1 MPTST
6 TWNAEFLDQMRQT
19 ADPLADQAVA
29 HLVTTEGREAAQR
42 LFDLLIRRIEMP
54 LDELPPSLKDYW
66 EATQQ
71 LPDWVDSRRVEA
83 AHGLFRD
90 HGPKFLL
97 FLYYKSLPLL
107 YCCKNGAQ
115 VLVQTSRLAHNR
127 EDITIFTR
135 RIAETGQF
143 LIDVMTDGGLQPGKT
158 GIQSIQKVRLIHA
171 AIRHFIPPERWDTER
186 LGMPINQ
193 EDLAVTLMTFSVAVA
208 DGLEQFGIPEPT
220 ERLESYLHCWKGIG
234 ALLGIDERLLPTDLA
249 SARTLL
255 ETILKRQAAPSE
267 AGQLLTKALVEFA
280 ERTLPAERMDDAPQS
295 LINYLIGR
303 ERAQMLGITP
313 PAGCLPAAAP
323 FFLKSLFRAGE
334 RLEDK
339 IREPKSVF
347 IDWFSMQMARRM
359 VGYFDT
365 YKQRHFEVPERM
377 RQAWFEGGG

>member
-1 MPTST
+1 MPKPANWSP
-6 TWNAEFLDQMRQT
+6 EFLDQMRQT

-29 HLVTTEGREAAQR
+29 QLVATEGREAAQQ

-54 LDELPPSLKDYW
+54 LEELPVSLKDYW
-66 EATQQ
+66 EATQHM
-71 LPDWVDSRRVEA
+71 PDWVDPQKIET
-83 AHGLFRD
+83 AHALFQD

-115 VLVQTSRLAHNR
+115 VLVQTSRLAHNQ

-171 AIRHFIPPERWDTER
+171 AIRHFIPPERWDTQR

-193 EDLAVTLMTFSVAVA
+193 EDLAVTLMTFSIAVA

-220 ERLESYLHCWKGIG
+220 ERLEAYLHCWKGVG
-234 ALLGIDERLLPTDLA
+234 ALLGIDERLLPADLA

-280 ERTLPAERMDDAPQS
+280 ERTLPAERMDDAPRS
-295 LINYLIGR
+295 LIHYLIGR

-313 PAGCLPAAAP
+313 AAGCLPAAAP

-347 IDWFSMQMARRM
+347 IDWFSTQMARRM

-377 RQAWFEGGG
+377 RQAWFEEGG